1 MLGTYWKATYGLR
14 PLSWSL
20 LPLPIAK
27 HLLSSGTQP
36 LWEPD
41 RATLL
46 SRTSLEISAL
56 GGFPLFLKGSIIRAE
71 DPMTTVGNPMLAWRC
86 WQGASPPE
94 VVFLR
99 VRIESVASLPQGLS

>member
-1 MLGTYWKATYGLR
+1 MLGTYWKATYGLK

-56 GGFPLFLKGSIIRAE
+56 GGFPLFLKGSIIR
-71 DPMTTVGNPMLAWRC
+71 
-86 WQGASPPE
+86 QGRRPHDHSGEPN
-94 VVFLR
+94 
-99 VRIESVASLPQGLS
+99 ASLEVLAGGFPTGSGLPESED